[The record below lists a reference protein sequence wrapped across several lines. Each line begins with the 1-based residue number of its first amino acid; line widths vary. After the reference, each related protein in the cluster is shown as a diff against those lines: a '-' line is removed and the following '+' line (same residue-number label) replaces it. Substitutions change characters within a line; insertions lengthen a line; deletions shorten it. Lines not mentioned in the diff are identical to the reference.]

1 MSYERWKTAPN
12 IIMLTGYY
20 NRFAETQ
27 HLWTSEEWSVT
38 VARTAVSM
46 CECTETMLWSG
57 RAIKHFQHIQLR
69 HTFLSCFE
77 LGTSTIHPFIHLVHP
92 FIRSSISSPQSFI
105 RSSVH
110 PFCHLSRSS
119 VHPFIRFHSS
129 VHPFDTSFIQPFIR
143 SGKPLT
149 QHNYFHHSSCW
160 SDQCLSCVH
169 GEAAF

>member
-27 HLWTSEEWSVT
+27 HLLTSEEWSVT

-119 VHPFIRFHSS
+119 VHPFIRFGSS
-129 VHPFDTSFIQPFIR
+129 VHPFDTSFIQPFVR

-149 QHNYFHHSSCW
+149 QHIFS
-160 SDQCLSCVH
+160 
-169 GEAAF
+169 